1 MEYDEIAKECQELG
15 YRDKLRLSQLLI
27 QLARKEEEIQNPQ
40 NRGIIKGKANRITT
54 EDPTNDINSIQYV
67 IDRLDKLRPSKKKTL
82 LNSIRAMYQFQG
94 GVSDEDQETII
105 AKLEKKKFLKIEG
118 NNRGNVLI
126 KKLKSHNNATGADGL
141 KIAVLR
147 KGRASLDFIYAAA
160 HRRRLC
166 LKRKKCRS
174 SNQH

>member
-67 IDRLDKLRPSKKKTL
+67 IDRIDKLRPSKKKTL

-105 AKLEKKKFLKIEG
+105 SKLEKKKFLKIEG
-118 NNRGNVLI
+118 NNRVTYL
-126 KKLKSHNNATGADGL
+126 
-141 KIAVLR
+141 
-147 KGRASLDFIYAAA
+147 
-160 HRRRLC
+160 
-166 LKRKKCRS
+166 
-174 SNQH
+174 

>member
-40 NRGIIKGKANRITT
+40 NRGIIKDKANRITA

-82 LNSIRAMYQFQG
+82 LNSISAMYQFQG
-94 GVSDEDQETII
+94 GISDDDQETII

-118 NNRGNVLI
+118 NNRVTYL
-126 KKLKSHNNATGADGL
+126 
-141 KIAVLR
+141 
-147 KGRASLDFIYAAA
+147 
-160 HRRRLC
+160 
-166 LKRKKCRS
+166 
-174 SNQH
+174 

>member
-1 MEYDEIAKECQELG
+1 
-15 YRDKLRLSQLLI
+15 
-27 QLARKEEEIQNPQ
+27 LARKEEEIQNPQ

-67 IDRLDKLRPSKKKTL
+67 IERLDKLRPSKRKTL

-118 NNRGNVLI
+118 NNRVTYL
-126 KKLKSHNNATGADGL
+126 
-141 KIAVLR
+141 
-147 KGRASLDFIYAAA
+147 
-160 HRRRLC
+160 
-166 LKRKKCRS
+166 
-174 SNQH
+174 